1 MIELAPFLP
10 GFVAAYAILFV
21 AASSP
26 GPAVA
31 MLMGI
36 GLTQGRGAALIA
48 SLGIAAGSVVINIAT
63 LAGVG
68 LLLEQAAWAMSILR
82 LIGATYL
89 AWLAFGAFKKAWNPP
104 KMDAVEVPRQSTS
117 RLFLMGLLLQITNP
131 KAIVFWLAI
140 ASIGATSGGGIVI
153 VALFVLG
160 AFLIS
165 FGCHGAWALVMSAR
179 TARQTYFRA
188 RPAIEGILGTFFSY
202 AAFRLA
208 TERS

>member
-1 MIELAPFLP
+1 MIDMAPFLP
-10 GFVAAYAILFV
+10 GFIAAYAILFV

-36 GLTQGRGAALIA
+36 GLTQGRSAALIA
-48 SLGIAAGSVVINIAT
+48 SAGIATGSVFINIAT

-68 LLLEQAAWAMSILR
+68 LLLEKAAWAMSVLR
-82 LIGATYL
+82 LIGAAYL
-89 AWLAFGAFKKAWNPP
+89 MWLAYGAFKKALNPP
-104 KMDAVEVPRQSTS
+104 KIEAVEVPRQSGAK
-117 RLFLMGLLLQITNP
+117 LFVMGMLLQVTNP

-140 ASIGATSGGGIVI
+140 ASIGATTGGGLPVI
-153 VALFVLG
+153 ALFVIG

-165 FGCHGAWALVMSAR
+165 FGCHGAWGLALSAKA
-179 TARQTYFRA
+179 ARSTYAKA
-188 RPAIEGILGTFFSY
+188 RPAIEGVLGTFFTY

>member
-1 MIELAPFLP
+1 MIDLVAFFP

-31 MLMGI
+31 LLMGI
-36 GLTQGRGAALIA
+36 SLTQGRSPALIA
-48 SLGIAAGSVVINIAT
+48 SAGVAMGSVVINIAM
-63 LAGVG
+63 LAGIG

-82 LIGATYL
+82 FIGAAYL
-89 AWLAFGAFKKAWNPP
+89 ALLAYGAFRKALNPP
-104 KMDAVEVPRQSTS
+104 KLEAIEMPRQSAS

-131 KAIVFWLAI
+131 KAIIFWLAI
-140 ASIGATSGGGIVI
+140 ASISATSGGGIV
-153 VALFVLG
+153 VVGLFVIG

-165 FGCHGAWALVMSAR
+165 FGCHSAWALVMSAQ

-188 RPAIEGILGTFFSY
+188 RPAIEGVLGTFFSY

>member
-1 MIELAPFLP
+1 MIDLVPFFP

-31 MLMGI
+31 LLMGI
-36 GLTQGRGAALIA
+36 SLTQGRSPALIA
-48 SLGIAAGSVVINIAT
+48 SAGVAMGSVVINIAT

-82 LIGATYL
+82 FIGAAYL
-89 AWLAFGAFKKAWNPP
+89 ALLAYGAFRKTLNPP
-104 KMDAVEVPRQSTS
+104 KLEAIEVPRQSAS
-117 RLFLMGLLLQITNP
+117 QLFLVGLLLQITNP
-131 KAIVFWLAI
+131 KAIIFWLAI
-140 ASIGATSGGGIVI
+140 ASISATSGGGILV
-153 VALFVLG
+153 VGLFVLG

-165 FGCHGAWALVMSAR
+165 FGCHGAWALVMSAQ

-188 RPAIEGILGTFFSY
+188 RPAIEGVLGTFFSY

>member
-82 LIGATYL
+82 VIGAMYL
-89 AWLAFGAFKKAWNPP
+89 AWLAYGAFRKAWNPP

-160 AFLIS
+160 ACVICF
-165 FGCHGAWALVMSAR
+165 
-179 TARQTYFRA
+179 
-188 RPAIEGILGTFFSY
+188 
-202 AAFRLA
+202 
-208 TERS
+208 